1 MKNYYVKDCTSSY
14 QKNKWLYKYQF
25 GFRENHSTLQALIE
39 SVDNIKLDIDDNKIV
54 CGIFADLSKAFNTVD
69 HSILIKKIEYYGI
82 RGIAKNLVTS
92 YLTNRRQYVQ
102 VNGSKSEYLPVTCGV
117 PQGSVLGPLLFL
129 LFINDIV
136 NSCPAA
142 KLIIFADDTSV
153 FLSNKKFDQLLIETE
168 STLKQL
174 MEWFEANRLTLNT
187 SKSNFIIFRTS
198 QRKINNMPE
207 KININGKD
215 VYRTDKIKYLG
226 ITIDE
231 HLTWK
236 PHIHEISN
244 SLRRYFPIFYNIR
257 SYLNIENCRSIY
269 YAYIY
274 SRMKYG
280 IPIYGM
286 ANSGDLK
293 QLQTLQNKLMKVLL
307 NKNCMFPTNQLH
319 TDLNILKITDIFNL
333 EILIFVFSQF
343 NNLLP
348 EIFDDYFVTFSSLH
362 NIATR
367 GNTTKFIIPR
377 HYTNMGT

>member
-1 MKNYYVKDCTSSY
+1 M
-14 QKNKWLYKYQF
+14 
-25 GFRENHSTLQALIE
+25 
-39 SVDNIKLDIDDNKIV
+39 
-54 CGIFADLSKAFNTVD
+54 
-69 HSILIKKIEYYGI
+69 
-82 RGIAKNLVTS
+82 
-92 YLTNRRQYVQ
+92 
-102 VNGSKSEYLPVTCGV
+102 

-142 KLIIFADDTSV
+142 KLVIFADDTSV
-153 FLSNKKFDQLLIETE
+153 FLSNKKFDQLLIEAE

-174 MEWFEANRLTLNT
+174 MKWFEANRLTLNT

-198 QRKINNMPE
+198 QRKINNLPE

-236 PHIHEISN
+236 PHINEISN

-274 SRMKYG
+274 SRIK
-280 IPIYGM
+280 
-286 ANSGDLK
+286 
-293 QLQTLQNKLMKVLL
+293 
-307 NKNCMFPTNQLH
+307 
-319 TDLNILKITDIFNL
+319 
-333 EILIFVFSQF
+333 
-343 NNLLP
+343 
-348 EIFDDYFVTFSSLH
+348 
-362 NIATR
+362 
-367 GNTTKFIIPR
+367 
-377 HYTNMGT
+377 